1 MSDVDEKQE
10 IEEPVPKLRS
20 KRVFFNHID
29 TYTAKNISK
38 VSLVP
43 KVIFIFFFLLRNY

>member
-1 MSDVDEKQE
+1 MSDIEDKEE

-29 TYTAKNISK
+29 TYNAKHISK
-38 VSLVP
+38 VSL
-43 KVIFIFFFLLRNY
+43 